1 MVYRKFR
8 IQVVIRVLLIGVFM
22 AAFVFAVHQSNWYI
36 ASVISALLVLLM
48 VISLIRYVERTNRDL
63 GNFLQSIKNK
73 DFSSIY
79 SAKYSDKSYAPLHD
93 AMNEVMYEFR
103 NVRIEKE
110 IHYQYLQM
118 IIEHINVALI
128 CFDAEGDVH
137 LVNQAARDLFNM
149 KRLNSIEAIGK
160 VDKKLLEA
168 VKKSDTERGS
178 LVKTL
183 INGEMVGLSLK
194 GTMFKVKEKT
204 LKLVSLQN
212 IKTEL
217 EEQELESWQKL
228 IRVLTHEIMNS
239 VTPVSSLS
247 TAINEMLTRD
257 GQGIG
262 NLAEL
267 DQNDLEDMVEGMKTI
282 EERSKGLLDFVGTY
296 KNLTRLPKPTF
307 TKVHVM
313 PLLNHLKI
321 LMKSELGKWN
331 IDLKI
336 HCSEKDPVIDADHE
350 MLERVLINLIM
361 NAIDALHQVENP
373 VITIEVGSRNHQTVI
388 EVQDN
393 GNGISPENID
403 KIFIPFFTTKK
414 QGSGIGLSLTRQ
426 IMRLHKGSISVKS
439 EPGEFTAFT
448 LRF

>member
-1 MVYRKFR
+1 MVFRKFR
-8 IQVVIRVLLIGVFM
+8 IQVVIRVAIIGAFM
-22 AAFVFAVHQSNWYI
+22 AAFVFAVNQPSWYI
-36 ASVISALLVLLM
+36 ASVISALCALLVM
-48 VISLIRYVERTNRDL
+48 IGLIRYVERTNRDL

-79 SAKYSDKSYAPLHD
+79 SVKFRDKSYALLHD

-128 CFDAEGDVH
+128 CFDAEGDIH
-137 LVNQAARDLFNM
+137 LVNQAAKDLFNM
-149 KRLNSIEAIGK
+149 KRLTHIGGIGK
-160 VDKKLLEA
+160 LDKKLLEA
-168 VKKSDTERGS
+168 VKKANTGNGL

-194 GTMFKVKEKT
+194 GTVFKIQEKT
-204 LKLVSLQN
+204 FRLVSLQN

-247 TAINEMLTRD
+247 TAINEMLERE
-257 GQGIG
+257 GHGIS

-267 DQNDLEDMVEGMKTI
+267 DSNDLDDMLEGMKTI
-282 EERSKGLLDFVGTY
+282 EKRSKGLLDFVGTY
-296 KNLTRLPKPTF
+296 KNLTRLPKPAF
-307 TKVHVM
+307 TEVHVI
-313 PLLNHLKI
+313 PLLNHLKT
-321 LMKSELGKWN
+321 LMKSEIGKWN
-331 IDLKI
+331 IDLQI
-336 HCSEKDPVIDADHE
+336 RCSEKDPVIDADHE
-350 MLERVLINLIM
+350 MIERVLINLIM
-361 NAIDALHQVENP
+361 NAIDALHEVEDP
-373 VITIEVGSRNHQTVI
+373 VITIEVSSRNHQILI
-388 EVQDN
+388 EVRDN
-393 GNGISPENID
+393 GKGISPEDID

-414 QGSGIGLSLTRQ
+414 KGSGIGLSLVRQ
-426 IMRLHKGSISVKS
+426 IMRLHKGSIAVKS
-439 EPGEFTAFT
+439 EPGQFTLFT